1 LVAAGT
7 GPVRR
12 KDSYEMKLPLNVG
25 PIDRVVRMVLGIAL
39 VAVAVGGSVAGPL
52 LAVTWIVA
60 AIALVTGA
68 IGFCPL
74 YFVLGIST
82 AGNHFS
88 FGRHA
93 RA

>member
-1 LVAAGT
+1 
-7 GPVRR
+7 
-12 KDSYEMKLPLNVG
+12 MKLPTNVG
-25 PIDRVVRMVLGIAL
+25 SIDRLIRIVLGTGL
-39 VAVAVGGSVAGPL
+39 VALALAGSLAAPL
-52 LAVTWIVA
+52 VVVLWLVA

-82 AGNHFS
+82 AGNRFT

-93 RA
+93 KA

>member
-1 LVAAGT
+1 
-7 GPVRR
+7 
-12 KDSYEMKLPLNVG
+12 MKLPTNVG
-25 PIDRVVRMVLGIAL
+25 SIDRLIRIVLGIGLAAIAL
-39 VAVAVGGSVAGPL
+39 GASLAAPL
-52 LAVTWIVA
+52 LVVVLLAA

-82 AGNHFS
+82 AGNRFTL
-88 FGRHA
+88 GRHA

>member
-1 LVAAGT
+1 
-7 GPVRR
+7 
-12 KDSYEMKLPLNVG
+12 MKLPTNVG
-25 PIDRVVRMVLGIAL
+25 TIDRLIRIVLGIGLAAIAL
-39 VAVAVGGSVAGPL
+39 GASLAAPL
-52 LAVTWIVA
+52 LVVVLLAA

-82 AGNHFS
+82 VGNRFTV
-88 FGRHA
+88 GRHA

>member
-1 LVAAGT
+1 
-7 GPVRR
+7 
-12 KDSYEMKLPLNVG
+12 MKLPTNVG
-25 PIDRVVRMVLGIAL
+25 SIDRLIRIVLGIGLAAIAL
-39 VAVAVGGSVAGPL
+39 GASLAAPL
-52 LAVTWIVA
+52 LVVVWVTA

-82 AGNHFS
+82 VGNRFTV
-88 FGRHA
+88 GRHA

>member
-1 LVAAGT
+1 
-7 GPVRR
+7 
-12 KDSYEMKLPLNVG
+12 MKLSTNVG
-25 PIDRVVRMVLGIAL
+25 SIDRLIRIVLGIGL
-39 VAVAVGGSVAGPL
+39 VALALSGSLVAPL
-52 LAVTWIVA
+52 LVVAWVVA

-82 AGNHFS
+82 AGNRFT

-93 RA
+93 RT

>member
-1 LVAAGT
+1 
-7 GPVRR
+7 
-12 KDSYEMKLPLNVG
+12 MKLPTNVG
-25 PIDRVVRMVLGIAL
+25 SIDRLIRIVLGIGL
-39 VAVAVGGSVAGPL
+39 VALALAGSLAAPL
-52 LAVTWIVA
+52 VVVVWLAA

-82 AGNHFS
+82 AGNRFTL
-88 FGRHA
+88 GRHA

>member
-1 LVAAGT
+1 
-7 GPVRR
+7 
-12 KDSYEMKLPLNVG
+12 MKLPENVG
-25 PIDRVVRMVLGIAL
+25 PIDRIVRVVLGVGL
-39 VAVAVGGSVAGPL
+39 VAVAVGSSVAGLL
-52 LAVTWIVA
+52 LAVVWIVA

-82 AGNHFS
+82 AGNHFT

>member
-1 LVAAGT
+1 
-7 GPVRR
+7 
-12 KDSYEMKLPLNVG
+12 MKLPTNVG
-25 PIDRVVRMVLGIAL
+25 SIDRLIRTVLGIGL
-39 VAVAVGGSVAGPL
+39 VALALAGSLAAPL
-52 LAVTWIVA
+52 VVVVWLAA

-82 AGNHFS
+82 AGNRFTL
-88 FGRHA
+88 GRHA

>member
-1 LVAAGT
+1 
-7 GPVRR
+7 
-12 KDSYEMKLPLNVG
+12 MKLPTNVG
-25 PIDRVVRMVLGIAL
+25 SIDRLIRIVLGIGL
-39 VAVAVGGSVAGPL
+39 VALALAGSLAAPL
-52 LAVTWIVA
+52 VVVVWLAA

-82 AGNHFS
+82 AGNRFA

-93 RA
+93 GA